1 MRSFSTKLI
10 AVFIAVVMVVTAVPF
25 TVFAATS
32 HNTPAAA
39 AELKAKITAYEDAM
53 DGKVYNNMKA
63 AYDAYIA
70 ACIAYDSYVY
80 GNKNVDV
87 STSGT
92 AYTNL
97 NTALNNMTQWSRVN
111 FTAKAYHEG
120 NVANNAYSNVV
131 YCTTTTNWSGTS
143 DYNNTAISI
152 ASRFNKIAMPTNI
165 VFAYDGTNDIY
176 GPVLYEHYRDGNHNT
191 NTKYVYPTDSNW
203 EFRDYWYGYYNA
215 NDHNYQMW
223 PGDEKSAT
231 NNDEYF
237 GYSEA
242 TEHQTNNA
250 NNTSSRF
257 FWNKLY
263 FKGTGD
269 TTNYYTKT
277 YRQNFYMKG
286 WQNNTFNSGDKYG
299 TIYSDNTQY
308 VINYEP
314 VIKALDRSVT
324 NSFAAKLYALRDS
337 ATGDIPVENYKNG
350 SLGTFL
356 AAVDALTSINPNTYS
371 YSSGVETAVQSCA
384 NDIKSAVNSTAT
396 PGSVDAAGYAHLR
409 TAITAG
415 QVPFYDD
422 GSEQYTPASWSV
434 FNTAFTNAENHMKN
448 LANYGSAS
456 TAESLATALDNAV
469 AQLETNIQYADTTEL
484 EMLINEADIAIAK
497 SHFFNTVAGVTS
509 ARQDA
514 IDVVWGG
521 NYLAL
526 QDKLHADQQATV
538 TQQEDLV
545 RGAIGA
551 LTIKATAAVS
561 GAGNESLS
569 TIDAWA
575 DSQNASDYKDFTVMT
590 TAIANAE
597 NSEAMKSIAVTT
609 PSGQSYQGA
618 VNDKISAYSTIVVTL
633 ADVRDSLEKTFIAMD
648 NGQIISE
655 GDDDHYVIDS
665 YSHSGDWSVTLDGKT
680 NIVLFRKT
688 HSAADFKLPN
698 HYLYWYVKNADRASH
713 LDSLNMDDNVNGKAR
728 GEISGGVGNND
739 NFTFDT
745 AAYPG
750 QLTTQSTAT
759 AGVFTLGRNDNI
771 DGTGMFVDSTF
782 YSSDSG
788 NIGKDMSGTGIP
800 ANSTGF
806 ATDFTDLLATTEGRD
821 NGGTEIAGVVSAK
834 GDSTRVMASYSLH
847 VNGYTPTSLETLS
860 RQNSQVFVDNYSFSD
875 KNFGAVYWWKN
886 TYTLYTYHGY
896 SHDYTTYSKNVD
908 VVDISYL
915 KDLIDFVGNKSNIN
929 PTDYTTSTYN
939 ALQDNLENNAKA
951 DYDYAGQDAQT
962 VKTAMQS
969 RYTSLWQKYK
979 ALKRRASNAAI
990 YDALEDIAVYYN
1002 AGKQGNPTVGGPW
1015 SDASWTEFTNLYS
1028 QYQASVSDT
1037 NPDALYSNTALAN
1050 KAYDDYNAEIEAY
1063 AATVAQAY
1071 TVLRSNA
1078 DFSSLDLAV
1087 TNLRT
1092 KITNGQFTKASIQA
1106 ANAALVDGT
1115 GITDDPAYFWLTE
1128 EERLATFA
1136 SEEADEAIA
1145 AATAAVNEASDLLV
1159 AVDSDL
1165 VSAAQDW
1172 ENAIDVM
1179 LADLDSDPD
1188 RYDFVATRQALED
1201 FDVMETGVAVFANN
1215 SYYGNLSTTGYY
1227 YSSLAA
1233 VEAEA
1238 TEILSGNFKQY
1249 TVSVAGDA
1257 SEGAIFTYLDGNTT
1271 VTVENQTS
1279 ITVPYGT
1286 LVSVYAADEKKVEWY
1301 YECASATGT
1310 KNKEKYVKTDKDIEY
1325 VIKGNTTFRM
1335 VDPAG
1340 AAQTTKYRVAYTY
1353 SMKNA
1358 PYMTEYIAAGTE
1370 ITLPEANSIARYNFV
1385 DYEINGESM
1394 APGDK
1399 ITVNANVNIIANY
1412 EYDGEEEDI
1421 TIAIANMDGS
1431 IAYYIPVY
1439 VNYNQRIDITFDGL
1453 TTVSSNS
1460 TSIAID
1466 EETYKFYD
1474 KSAGRTNYKNI
1485 KYKGTDIYGYTVITG
1500 DLVEDM
1506 EDTEALDELL
1516 ANRDEGYPTPEL
1528 EGKEQILTYGQDY
1541 SFYAT
1546 ENMIIIPYSEE
1557 EFIAAEGLDP
1567 HAEDPTAYINT
1578 ANVDENGASAFASDN
1593 FIHAGTKLSLVS
1605 NFVLPDGCEFVEAGI
1620 LIQATH
1626 DGTEPTADLTFKN
1639 VGSNGVFRLKSSH
1652 HTDGNQFVISPIQ
1665 IKDNI
1670 KNKTIK
1676 AKYVAYLIYKDANG
1690 NLCNVMSEHK
1700 TPTIVA

>member
-1 MRSFSTKLI
+1 MRSFTKKLT
-10 AVFIAVVMVVTAVPF
+10 AAFIAVVMVVTAVPF
-25 TVFAATS
+25 TAFAATS

-53 DGKVYNNMKA
+53 DGKVYKNMKA

-97 NTALNNMTQWSRVN
+97 NTALSNMTAWSSPSFN
-111 FTAKAYHEG
+111 TSAYYFDD
-120 NVANNAYSNVV
+120 VATDGYSNVV
-131 YCTTTTNWSGTS
+131 YAVKGSSNMYDPGSDSEAGATYIKLFIPKTT
-143 DYNNTAISI
+143 
-152 ASRFNKIAMPTNI
+152 
-165 VFAYDGTNDIY
+165 VLVYDGTHEVSSPLVAETKRHNKTNIRGQTICYIASTNSTMYFTQAWAGYHDSDWTKWPTVTDNHFGY
-176 GPVLYEHYRDGNHNT
+176 LTSDGRNNE
-191 NTKYVYPTDSNW
+191 YD
-203 EFRDYWYGYYNA
+203 
-215 NDHNYQMW
+215 
-223 PGDEKSAT
+223 AT
-231 NNDEYF
+231 NNTSRFWRNKLVYN
-237 GYSEA
+237 G
-242 TEHQTNNA
+242 TG
-250 NNTSSRF
+250 NTSNYYETISNITF
-257 FWNKLY
+257 TAMGY
-263 FKGTGD
+263 FDYTIGSDGTG
-269 TTNYYTKT
+269 TTDMTSEFTN
-277 YRQNFYMKG
+277 
-286 WQNNTFNSGDKYG
+286 
-299 TIYSDNTQY
+299 Y
-308 VINYEP
+308 VINFKP
-314 VIKALDRSVT
+314 VITALDRTQSG
-324 NSFAAKLYALRDS
+324 SIAAKLYALRDS
-337 ATGDIPVENYKNG
+337 STGDIPVSNYRNG
-350 SLGTFL
+350 GLSNLL
-356 AAVDALTSINPNTYS
+356 AAIDALTAINPNSYTYS
-371 YSSGVETAVQSCA
+371 SNVADAVSACA
-384 NDIKSAVNSTAT
+384 TDIKNAVTTASSTNAGSTDAT
-396 PGSVDAAGYAHLR
+396 GYAHLR
-409 TAITAG
+409 TSIAAG

-422 GSEQYTPASWSV
+422 GADEYTAASWSV

-448 LANYGSAS
+448 LVNYSSAS
-456 TAESLATALDNAV
+456 TAESLATALDSAI
-469 AQLETNIQYADTTEL
+469 AQLETNIEYADTTEL
-484 EMLINEADIAIAK
+484 EMLIAEADSAILKTA
-497 SHFFNTVAGVTS
+497 FFNTTTGVAT

-521 NYLAL
+521 NYQALAN
-526 QDKLHADQQATV
+526 KLTADQQAVV

-551 LTIKATAAVS
+551 LTINPNATIS
-561 GAGNESLS
+561 GAGNESLNS
-569 TIDAWA
+569 IDAWA
-575 DSQNASDYKDFTVMT
+575 ESQNASDYKDFTLMT
-590 TAIANAE
+590 TAISNAE
-597 NSEAMKSIAVTT
+597 ASDAMKSIAVST
-609 PSGQSYQGA
+609 PSGQSYEGVVDA
-618 VNDKISAYSTIVVTL
+618 KIIAYSTVVVGL
-633 ADVRDSLEKTFIAMD
+633 AETRDSLEKTFIAMD
-648 NGQIISE
+648 NGQIIAE

-665 YSHSGDWSVTLDGKT
+665 SSHSGDWAVTLDGKT

-688 HSAADFKLPN
+688 HDAADFKLPN
-698 HYLYWYVKNADRASH
+698 HYLYWYVKSSDRASH
-713 LDSLNMDDNVNGKAR
+713 LDSINMDDNISGKAQ

-739 NFTFDT
+739 NFSFDV
-745 AAYPG
+745 ASYPG
-750 QLTTQSTAT
+750 QLTVQSTAS
-759 AGVFTLGRNDNI
+759 AGVFTIGRNDNI
-771 DGTGMFVDSTF
+771 ANTGMFVDGTMVAL
-782 YSSDSG
+782 DSG
-788 NIGKDMSGTGIP
+788 TIGKDMNGNTI
-800 ANSTGF
+800 AADTTGF
-806 ATDFTDLLATTEGRD
+806 ATDFTDLLASTEGRD

-834 GDSTRVMASYSLH
+834 GGSSRVISSYSLH
-847 VNGYTPTSLETLS
+847 VNGYTPSSLETLS

-875 KNFGAVYWWKN
+875 KYFGAVYWWKN

-896 SHDYTTYSKNVD
+896 SHDYVSYSKNVD

-915 KDLIDFVGNKSNIN
+915 KDLIDFCGNRAQIN

-939 ALQDNLENNAKA
+939 AMQDTLENNAKA
-951 DYDYAGQDAQT
+951 DYNYTDQDAQT

-969 RYTSLWQKYK
+969 RYTALWQKYK
-979 ALKRRASNAAI
+979 ALKLRAKNDAI

-1015 SDASWTEFTNLYS
+1015 SDASWTEFTNLYA
-1028 QYQASVSDT
+1028 QYQAAVSDS
-1037 NPDALYSNTALAN
+1037 NPNALYSNTALAN

-1165 VSAAQDW
+1165 VSAAADW

-1301 YECASATGT
+1301 YECVSATGT

-1474 KSAGRTNYKNI
+1474 KSAGRTNCKNI
-1485 KYKGTDIYGYTVITG
+1485 KYRGTDIYGYTVITG

-1578 ANVDENGASAFASDN
+1578 ANVDENGASAFASDY